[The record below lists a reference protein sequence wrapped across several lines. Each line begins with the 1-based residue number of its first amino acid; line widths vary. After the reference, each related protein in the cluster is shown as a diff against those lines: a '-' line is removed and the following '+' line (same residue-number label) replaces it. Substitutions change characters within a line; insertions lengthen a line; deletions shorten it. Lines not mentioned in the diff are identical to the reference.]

1 MLRRSLTSAG
11 NNPSVQS
18 FKFDLIRTNN
28 NNNLHNNT
36 SHRYDKSSITPTA
49 MSSLQNYPTNTPDM
63 TMDRSFSP
71 ISGIDIETVGESR
84 KSSNIASAV
93 VF

>member
-1 MLRRSLTSAG
+1 MLRRSLTSAAN
-11 NNPSVQS
+11 NNPSSQS
-18 FKFDLIRTNN
+18 FKFDLTRTNN
-28 NNNLHNNT
+28 IHNN
-36 SHRYDKSSITPTA
+36 SSSSNRYDKSSVTPTA
-49 MSSLQNYPTNTPDM
+49 ISSLQNYPTNTPD
-63 TMDRSFSP
+63 MDRSFSP